1 MTGTGA
7 SGPVDRAAVKVLS
20 ATVKVLPA
28 TVKVLQAT
36 GPTAFRADGLP
47 SASDVPG

>member
-20 ATVKVLPA
+20 A